1 MDPRNRNFQPIGMLN
16 NKVENVIEN
25 KPEQVVNDPVMSKE
39 AKQEAT
45 QVLDTKPNNDE
56 ANNQQVEKATNRL
69 SDDFE
74 TVDDLMSYLENEYGQ
89 QTDTSVDTNN
99 TAVNSTEQSSE
110 GKTESVGEADKESE
124 VGKDQNAKVLEDFI
138 EANPEEAAKEFKGTE
153 VAKEANQILDDTDVR
168 NDEVNDEEIGKF
180 LEKNKGLIDWDKVKV
195 YEPGED
201 PLYKVSDE
209 ADWKNNPTYHPDEG
223 IIADETIDEIV
234 NNPDVVD
241 YGLEDQNQYQ
251 EGVDPSLDETVYDKT
266 MAETAPISDDKLE
279 PAPEA
284 PLANN
289 VVQIKEDP
297 IDEVVDEVVENDET
311 QQETDNDFKLPN
323 LVGGHGA
330 GLSSLGSA
338 PVSKTDLGSNM
349 FKVAGGSFG
358 RMFQNLHAPS
368 GSIPGLGPVGSTSTP
383 VSAWNS
389 PKSNAGGGAKVA
401 GIKSDASRAVA
412 SHASKGIS
420 TFTSNGTYKST
431 ALPESRKGTS
441 ISVRNVGPKYGTG
454 TKATAS
460 IKLEA
465 SKGEQPADI
474 SKMILAASKTWN
486 DPKDSGTLYT
496 PYRVLIEGDE
506 IYVNQN
512 LLQNCS
518 ASTVQDLTN
527 KINGV
532 A

>member
-25 KPEQVVNDPVMSKE
+25 KPEQVANDPVMPKE
-39 AKQEAT
+39 ARQEAA
-45 QVLDTKPNNDE
+45 QVLDTDARNDE

-89 QTDTSVDTNN
+89 QTDTSVGTNN
-99 TAVNSTEQSSE
+99 ATVNPAEQSPK
-110 GKTESVGEADKESE
+110 GKDESVGETNKELE
-124 VGKDQNAKVLEDFI
+124 VRKDQDAKVLEDFI
-138 EANPEEAAKEFKGTE
+138 ESNPEEASKEFKGTE
-153 VAKEANQILDDTDVR
+153 VAEEANQILDDTDAR
-168 NDEVNDEEIGKF
+168 NDEVNDKKIGKF
-180 LEKNKGLIDWDKVKV
+180 LDKNKGLIDWDKVKV

-223 IIADETIDEIV
+223 VIDDETIDEIV
-234 NNPDVVD
+234 DNPDVVD

-266 MAETAPISDDKLE
+266 MAETAPLSDDKLE

-284 PLANN
+284 PFADN

-297 IDEVVDEVVENDET
+297 IDEVVDEVVENDENT
-311 QQETDNDFKLPN
+311 ASTLPN
-323 LVGGHGA
+323 PDL
-330 GLSSLGSA
+330 LSSSSKSIGGVGSA

-358 RMFQNLHAPS
+358 RMFQNLQAPS
-368 GSIPGLGPVGSTSTP
+368 GGTPGLGSVGSTSTP

-389 PKSNAGGGAKVA
+389 PKSSAGGGAKVA

-465 SKGEQPADI
+465 SKGEQSADI
-474 SKMILAASKTWN
+474 SKMILAASKTWS

-518 ASTVQDLTN
+518 ANTIQDLTN
-527 KINGV
+527 KING
-532 A
+532 AA

>member
-1 MDPRNRNFQPIGMLN
+1 MDPRNRNFQPM
-16 NKVENVIEN
+16 VEDAIEN
-25 KPEQVVNDPVMSKE
+25 KPEQVVNDPVMPKE
-39 AKQEAT
+39 AKQEAA
-45 QVLDTKPNNDE
+45 QVLDTKTNNDE

-89 QTDTSVDTNN
+89 QADTPVDTNN
-99 TAVNSTEQSSE
+99 TAASSAEQSSE
-110 GKTESVGEADKESE
+110 RKDEPVGEANKESE
-124 VGKDQNAKVLEDFI
+124 IGKDQDAKVLEDFI
-138 EANPEEAAKEFKGTE
+138 ESNPEEASKEFKGTE
-153 VAKEANQILDDTDVR
+153 VAEEANQILDDTDDR
-168 NDEVNDEEIGKF
+168 NDEVNDKKIGKF

-209 ADWKNNPTYHPDEG
+209 ADWKNNPTYHPTDEV
-223 IIADETIDEIV
+223 DETIDEIV
-234 NNPDVVD
+234 DNSDEEVVD
-241 YGLEDQNQYQ
+241 HGLEDQNQYQ
-251 EGVDPSLDETVYDKT
+251 ESADPNLDETVYDKT

-284 PLANN
+284 PFADN

-297 IDEVVDEVVENDET
+297 IDEIVDEVVENDET
-311 QQETDNDFKLPN
+311 QQTTDNEVEFPTLE
-323 LVGGHGA
+323 GHNI
-330 GLSSLGSA
+330 SLNTSGSA

-358 RMFQNLHAPS
+358 RMFQNLHVPS
-368 GSIPGLGPVGSTSTP
+368 GGTPGLGSVGSTPTP

-401 GIKSDASRAVA
+401 GIKSDVSRAVA

-518 ASTVQDLTN
+518 ASTIQDLTN
-527 KINGV
+527 KING
-532 A
+532 AA